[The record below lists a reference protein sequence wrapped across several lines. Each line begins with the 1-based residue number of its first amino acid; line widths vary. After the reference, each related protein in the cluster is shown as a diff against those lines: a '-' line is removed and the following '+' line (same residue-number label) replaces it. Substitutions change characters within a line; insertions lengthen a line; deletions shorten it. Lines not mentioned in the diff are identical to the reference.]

1 MLDELD
7 LLLGLLC
14 SAILPE
20 YAPSP
25 PPPPQAAQDHV
36 TWMEQVEHQIT
47 AFVADTSAKRLV
59 LSPMTQAQR
68 GLVHELAQEGY
79 GLATVST
86 G

>member
-1 MLDELD
+1 
-7 LLLGLLC
+7 
-14 SAILPE
+14 
-20 YAPSP
+20 
-25 PPPPQAAQDHV
+25 
-36 TWMEQVEHQIT
+36 MEQVEHQIT